1 MIVPR
6 LVTNCAKTIL
16 LSFFVNFSLH
26 AEKMYRYNVMLSVY
40 ANNKGSLWG
49 AFIKNSSCYV
59 LLIYR
64 RLMERLVS

>member
-49 AFIKNSSCYV
+49 AFIK
-59 LLIYR
+59 
-64 RLMERLVS
+64 